1 MSGKDSIYIINDI
14 NFESEQCDNY
24 VNFIER
30 YNENGIIILNDKKDE
45 FTIERIQWVTRI
57 LLEIQDKVRTIAD
70 MVRENLGLT
79 IYGDPG
85 YVFQRIEGNGSLC
98 IDGVKPSA
106 LKEIDH
112 DKIRCLTVIAALN
125 DFDSK
130 TDLYFPKQDVS
141 IKLKKGEFVVFPPY
155 WTHPYKIRTDDPQK
169 MTYILKTWMFGE

>member
-1 MSGKDSIYIINDI
+1 MSGKDSIYIVDDI
-14 NFESEQCDNY
+14 NFKSEQCDNY
-24 VNFIER
+24 VNFIDE
-30 YNENGIIILNDKKDE
+30 YNENGIIILNDKSNE
-45 FTIERIQWVTRI
+45 ITIERTQWVTRI
-57 LLEIQDKVRTIAD
+57 IIEIQDKVRSIAD
-70 MVRENLGLT
+70 LVRSNLGLT
-79 IYGDPG
+79 IHGDPG
-85 YVFQRIEGNGSLC
+85 YFFQKIEGNGSLC

>member
-1 MSGKDSIYIINDI
+1 MSGRDSIYIVDDI
-14 NFESEQCDNY
+14 NFKSEQCDNY
-24 VNFIER
+24 VNFIDK
-30 YNENGIIILNDKKDE
+30 YNENGIIILTDKSDD

-57 LLEIQDKVRTIAD
+57 IIEIQDKVRSIAD
-70 MVRENLGLT
+70 VVRSNLGLT
-79 IYGDPG
+79 IHGDPG